1 VSAALARQARPTFSP
16 SRHQTAQKRDPGA
29 AALFHVL
36 AIDGQLLIDAEVVP
50 LPDWPDRLDLFMAED
65 IERWNPLVRTLGF
78 AIGQMTAAQA
88 SPKATGP
95 GRSIGEWITCDS
107 RIPAKSF

>member
-1 VSAALARQARPTFSP
+1 VN
-16 SRHQTAQKRDPGA
+16 QKAGFA
-29 AALFHVL
+29 AAS
-36 AIDGQLLIDAEVVP
+36 IQPQLGDVP
-50 LPDWPDRLDLFMAED
+50 RIGLQLMAED
-65 IERWNPLVRTLGF
+65 IERWNPLVQTLGF